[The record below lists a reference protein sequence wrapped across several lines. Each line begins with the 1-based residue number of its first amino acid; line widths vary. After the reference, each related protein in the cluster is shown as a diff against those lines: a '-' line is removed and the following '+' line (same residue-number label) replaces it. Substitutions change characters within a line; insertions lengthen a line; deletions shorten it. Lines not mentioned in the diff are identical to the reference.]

1 MLLEVDGLRVLKGE
15 GPIVM
20 LPDGDRA
27 HVDCPKMV
35 DYLLSRT
42 HPDGRS
48 KAEFFTRFGF
58 KVEDWQ
64 VLADALKA
72 VGISNPVTAVVQSP
86 HGTRYIV
93 DGRMQS
99 PDGLTPRVRTVWI
112 VEPGHPGP
120 RLVTAHPL

>member
-1 MLLEVDGLRVLKGE
+1 M
-15 GPIVM
+15 I
-20 LPDGDRA
+20 LPDADRA
-27 HVDCPKMV
+27 RVDRAKVV

-58 KVEDWQ
+58 RVEDWQ

-72 VGISNPVTAVVQSP
+72 VGISNPVAGAVQSS
-86 HGTRYIV
+86 HGTRYTV
-93 DGRMQS
+93 DGPIDS
-99 PDGLTPRVRTVWI
+99 PDGRTPRVRTVWI

-120 RLVTAHPL
+120 RLITAHPL